1 MNEPFELLGI
11 DPENEATHVL
21 IRVRSVVY
29 SVYSG
34 QEQLMSNQVVGLVE

>member
-11 DPENEATHVL
+11 DPENETTHVL

-29 SVYSG
+29 LVYVG
-34 QEQLMSNQVVGLVE
+34 QEQLMANQAVGLAE